1 MLSLSLSGA
10 WVLGVLVSQSEIIGY
25 ALGFTGLTRPTERV
39 FCGVISQ
46 ISNAVPSLL
55 RYYWY
60 SLSMTVDCRNPGES
74 WTDVDGSRHSISW
87 PAYRVDTQQYLAIG
101 QTNFTHTIFHQLVV
115 VFSCSHNWNKTEAK
129 FCSISAHR
137 QRFFFG
143 PGTDLISRLILFLF
157 CFLLGRTIQK
167 NRKLRR
173 FKSDRDEIWQNCWR
187 LLSKCA
193 SIDGVGFLIWPHNF
207 KMTPMTSFHT
217 EKCCRLM
224 SAYAASARRI
234 FTSVRQ
240 FLIPSTFVLDISNII

>member
-1 MLSLSLSGA
+1 VLKRHSHSVGFPLLEDEVGTRSCRINATTRAVYSLDVVLKFIRRLGAGRFSLSVRNL
-10 WVLGVLVSQSEIIGY
+10 GY

-115 VFSCSHNWNKTEAK
+115 VFSCSHN
-129 FCSISAHR
+129 
-137 QRFFFG
+137 
-143 PGTDLISRLILFLF
+143 
-157 CFLLGRTIQK
+157 
-167 NRKLRR
+167 
-173 FKSDRDEIWQNCWR
+173 
-187 LLSKCA
+187 
-193 SIDGVGFLIWPHNF
+193 
-207 KMTPMTSFHT
+207 
-217 EKCCRLM
+217 
-224 SAYAASARRI
+224 
-234 FTSVRQ
+234 
-240 FLIPSTFVLDISNII
+240 